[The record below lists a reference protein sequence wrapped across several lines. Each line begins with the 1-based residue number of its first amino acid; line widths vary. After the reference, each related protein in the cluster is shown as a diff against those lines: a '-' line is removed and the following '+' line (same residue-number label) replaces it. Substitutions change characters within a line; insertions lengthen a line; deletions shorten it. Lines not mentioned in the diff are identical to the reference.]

1 MTEKADFDAA
11 SWERISGA
19 PAIAAMYVI
28 TAEKGGTIRE
38 SMAVGKVYAEAREK
52 STGSPLV
59 DEIVA
64 SLSSVTPN
72 QFENKEQFRAQAIP
86 QIEEAVRLLAGK
98 AAEADVAAYRDFI
111 LELAR
116 RVADADKSGGFLGIG
131 GERET
136 SSETAAI
143 EELRSA
149 LG

>member
-1 MTEKADFDAA
+1 MTEKADFDAET
-11 SWERISGA
+11 WEQISRA

-59 DEIVA
+59 DQIVE
-64 SLSSVTPN
+64 SLSSVSPN
-72 QFENKEQFRAQAIP
+72 EFDSKDQFKSAAIP
-86 QIEEAVRLLAGK
+86 HIEEAIK
-98 AAEADVAAYRDFI
+98 ALQAKATDEDVAAYRTFI
-111 LELAR
+111 LELVQ

-136 SSETAAI
+136 SNETQAI
-143 EELRSA
+143 DEIRGA